1 MWERRSWRH
10 REIEKERQKKREL
23 ERERER
29 VGGNNRLWQKKIKDN
44 FENLYKRWHFTTE
57 YVSAV

>member
-1 MWERRSWRH
+1 MCVGEKELETQRNRER
-10 REIEKERQKKREL
+10 ETEKERA
-23 ERERER
+23 RERER